1 MKKNSR
7 RLVMTIIFFVMMFI
21 STNVNAQD
29 NIDEIPEIQI

>member
-7 RLVMTIIFFVMMFI
+7 RLVMTIIFFLMMFI

-29 NIDEIPEIQI
+29 NMDEIP